1 MEFLKLHNELKD
13 DFEAYLKA
21 VFENS
26 TAPKEIL
33 EAMEY
38 SLFSGGKRLRPVLA
52 LYMARQFGVKDGVS
66 LPLCTAIEMIHT
78 YSLIHDDL
86 PAMDNDDLRRGKPTN
101 HKKYGEDMAILAGD
115 GLLNSAFELMLK
127 NVPEEDCGRYIKA
140 VSYIGDCAGV
150 QGMIGGQVMD
160 VKKSPDGIDSLKK
173 MHSLKTGRMFSA
185 CIVPMAII
193 AGLPQKSVDIYS
205 EFSEKF
211 GLLFQITDD
220 ILDVIGETEKLGKT
234 AGKDEAEKKITYVSE
249 YGLEK
254 AGAMADETVVSCL
267 DLLDKTGQGNEYLV
281 SLVEY
286 VGQRD
291 R

>member
-1 MEFLKLHNELKD
+1 MEFHKLHDELKS
-13 DFEAYLKA
+13 DFEAYLKN
-21 VFENS
+21 VFMGS
-26 TAPKEIL
+26 TAPKEIV

-52 LYMARQFGVKDGVS
+52 LYMARQLGVKNEVS
-66 LPLCTAIEMIHT
+66 LPLSAAIEMIHT

-86 PAMDNDDLRRGKPTN
+86 PAMDNDDLRRGKPTS
-101 HKKYGEDMAILAGD
+101 HVEFGEDMAILAGD
-115 GLLNSAFELMLK
+115 GLLNSAFELMLG
-127 NVPEEDCGRYIKA
+127 NVPGENTERYIEA
-140 VSYIGDCAGV
+140 VSYIAGCAGV

-160 VKKSPDGIDSLKK
+160 IKKSGVESLEK

-185 CIVPMAII
+185 CIVPMAML
-193 AGLPQKSVDIYS
+193 AGLENKSQEVYS

-220 ILDVIGETEKLGKT
+220 ILDVTGETEKLGKT
-234 AGKDEAEKKITYVSE
+234 KGKDEAGEKITYVTK

-254 AGAMADETVVSCL
+254 AREMAAETLCSCL
-267 DLLDKTGQGNEYLV
+267 KLIDASGKEHGYLV
-281 SLVEY
+281 SLAEY